1 MLMATTDGLTKATTS
16 VILGSGGALFSVGD
30 SVQSGL
36 IGLAVWLAGG
46 LGGLGVGEGMSMLGS
61 SSQPVPKRRDKTITK
76 QITKY
81 FTFALFIIGLYC
93 STRAQFEQK

>member
-16 VILGSGGALFSVGD
+16 VILGSGGALFSASG
-30 SVQSGL
+30 SVQSES
-36 IGLAVWLAGG
+36 IGEGVEVGVG
-46 LGGLGVGEGMSMLGS
+46 GGLGVGEGMSMLGS

-81 FTFALFIIGLYC
+81 FTLARFIYDLYC